1 MVKVIR
7 DEFELQS
14 LINSY
19 VEGFY
24 FDLVNHTLK
33 CLDSKRNKNYP
44 YTIGF
49 EAGNVLVSYDHELDK
64 DTIRMFNRDSKIRA
78 TIIERSN
85 GVVTYIRKE
94 NNEVFQMKLFHNEN
108 NELCADLL
116 RKESINKENGPK
128 LELK

>member
-78 TIIERSN
+78 IIIERPN
-85 GVVTYIRKE
+85 GVTYIRKE
-94 NNEVFQMKLFHNEN
+94 NKEVFKMKLFHNEN
-108 NELCADLL
+108 NELCANLQT
-116 RKESINKENGPK
+116 KEPINKENGPK